1 MAQTPVFVSLS
12 GMFDDDLDP
21 KKKPP
26 KLKNLETM
34 SVDELVDYVEVM
46 RAEITRTE
54 AEIAKKKAYASAASS
69 FFKT

>member
-1 MAQTPVFVSLS
+1 
-12 GMFDDDLDP
+12 MFDDDLDP

-26 KLKNLETM
+26 KLKDLEKM
-34 SVDELVDYVEVM
+34 SVDELIEYVEVM
-46 RAEITRTE
+46 KAEITRTE

>member
-1 MAQTPVFVSLS
+1 
-12 GMFDDDLDP
+12 MFDDDLDP

-26 KLKNLETM
+26 KLKDLEKM
-34 SVDELVDYVEVM
+34 SVDELIEYVEVM
-46 RAEITRTE
+46 KTEITRTE